1 MKILVIWFIFWILIV
16 PSLVGS
22 FLILTV
28 LAAFVPPL
36 YFAVT
41 WFLLAFSTALLLC
54 GPFWI
59 IPFAPFARSR
69 VSSSP
74 GSYHEINSSQEKNN
88 EAHHNVE
95 VHFFE

>member
-1 MKILVIWFIFWILIV
+1 MKMLVISFIFWILIV

-22 FLILTV
+22 FLTLIV

-69 VSSSP
+69 FSSSP
-74 GSYHEINSSQEKNN
+74 CSCQEINSSQENNN
-88 EAHHNVE
+88 EVDRTAKVY
-95 VHFFE
+95 FE

>member
-1 MKILVIWFIFWILIV
+1 MKMLVISFIFWILIV

-41 WFLLAFSTALLLC
+41 WFLLVFSTALLLC

-69 VSSSP
+69 FSS
-74 GSYHEINSSQEKNN
+74 YRCKCQEINPSQEKNN
-88 EAHHNVE
+88 EAHRNAKVY
-95 VHFFE
+95 FE

>member
-1 MKILVIWFIFWILIV
+1 MKMVVISFLVWILIV

-41 WFLLAFSTALLLC
+41 WVLLAFSTALLLC

-59 IPFAPFARSR
+59 IPFVPFARSR
-69 VSSSP
+69 FSSSP
-74 GSYHEINSSQEKNN
+74 CRCQGINSSQEKNN
-88 EAHHNVE
+88 EAHRTAKVY
-95 VHFFE
+95 FE

>member
-1 MKILVIWFIFWILIV
+1 MKMLVISFIFWILIV

-69 VSSSP
+69 FSSSP
-74 GSYHEINSSQEKNN
+74 CSYQEINSSQEKNN
-88 EAHHNVE
+88 ETHRTAKVY
-95 VHFFE
+95 FE

>member
-1 MKILVIWFIFWILIV
+1 MKMLVISFIFWILIV

-54 GPFWI
+54 GPFWS

-69 VSSSP
+69 FSSSP
-74 GSYHEINSSQEKNN
+74 CSYQKINSSQEKNN
-88 EAHHNVE
+88 ETHRTAKVY
-95 VHFFE
+95 FE

>member
-1 MKILVIWFIFWILIV
+1 MKTFVILLIFWILIV
-16 PSLVGS
+16 PSLIGS

-28 LAAFVPPL
+28 LAVFVPPL

-69 VSSSP
+69 LSYSP
-74 GSYHEINSSQEKNN
+74 SRCQEINSSQEKKN
-88 EAHHNVE
+88 EAHRTAKLY
-95 VHFFE
+95 FE

>member
-1 MKILVIWFIFWILIV
+1 MKMLVISSIVWILIV

-36 YFAVT
+36 YFAVS
-41 WFLLAFSTALLLC
+41 WFLLALSTALLLC

-59 IPFAPFARSR
+59 IPFVPFARSR
-69 VSSSP
+69 FSFSP
-74 GSYHEINSSQEKNN
+74 YRCQGINSSQERNN
-88 EAHHNVE
+88 EAHRTAKVY
-95 VHFFE
+95 FE

>member
-1 MKILVIWFIFWILIV
+1 MKMLVISFIFWTLIV
-16 PSLVGS
+16 PSLFGS

-69 VSSSP
+69 FSS
-74 GSYHEINSSQEKNN
+74 YRCKCQKINSSQEKNN
-88 EAHHNVE
+88 EAHRNAE
-95 VHFFE
+95 VYFE

>member
-1 MKILVIWFIFWILIV
+1 MKMVVISFIFWILIV

-28 LAAFVPPL
+28 LVAFVPPL

-59 IPFAPFARSR
+59 IPFVPFARSR
-69 VSSSP
+69 FSSSP
-74 GSYHEINSSQEKNN
+74 CRCHGINSCQEKNN
-88 EAHHNVE
+88 EAHRTAKVY
-95 VHFFE
+95 FE

>member
-1 MKILVIWFIFWILIV
+1 MKMLVISFIFWILIV

-69 VSSSP
+69 FRSSP
-74 GSYHEINSSQEKNN
+74 CRCQETNSSQEKKN
-88 EAHHNVE
+88 EAHRTAKVYCE
-95 VHFFE
+95 

>member
-1 MKILVIWFIFWILIV
+1 MKMLVISFIFWTLIV

-69 VSSSP
+69 FSSSP
-74 GSYHEINSSQEKNN
+74 RRCQEINSSQEKNN
-88 EAHHNVE
+88 EAHRNAKVY
-95 VHFFE
+95 FE

>member
-1 MKILVIWFIFWILIV
+1 MKMLVISFVFWILIV

-41 WFLLAFSTALLLC
+41 SFLLAFSTALLLC

-69 VSSSP
+69 CSSSP
-74 GSYHEINSSQEKNN
+74 CRCQEINSSQEKNN
-88 EAHHNVE
+88 E
-95 VHFFE
+95 VHRTAKVYFE

>member
-1 MKILVIWFIFWILIV
+1 MKMVVISFIVWILIV

-28 LAAFVPPL
+28 LAAFLPPL

-41 WFLLAFSTALLLC
+41 WFLLAFSVALLLC

-69 VSSSP
+69 FSSSLCKCQ
-74 GSYHEINSSQEKNN
+74 EINSSQEKKN
-88 EAHHNVE
+88 EAHRTAKVY
-95 VHFFE
+95 FE

>member
-1 MKILVIWFIFWILIV
+1 MKMLVISFIFWILIV

-59 IPFAPFARSR
+59 IPSAPFARSR
-69 VSSSP
+69 FSSSP
-74 GSYHEINSSQEKNN
+74 CRRQEINSSQEKNN
-88 EAHHNVE
+88 EAHLTAE
-95 VHFFE
+95 VYFE

>member
-1 MKILVIWFIFWILIV
+1 MKMLVIGFIFSILIV

-69 VSSSP
+69 FSSSSCR
-74 GSYHEINSSQEKNN
+74 GQEVNLSQEKNN
-88 EAHHNVE
+88 EAHRNAKVY
-95 VHFFE
+95 FE